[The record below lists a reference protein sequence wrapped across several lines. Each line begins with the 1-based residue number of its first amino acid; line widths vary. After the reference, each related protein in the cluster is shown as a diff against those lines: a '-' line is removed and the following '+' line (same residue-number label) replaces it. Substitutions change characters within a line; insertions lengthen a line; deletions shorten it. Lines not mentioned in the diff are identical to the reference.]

1 MAWPSTGSRAVRWRF
16 GLRVT
21 YAGRDWYFADVE
33 ISPSSTSGG
42 VVAHYGGLSVGGY
55 SESFEALADR
65 IDRQSTSVEVFW
77 PTPIAPL
84 IADGYRL
91 DTAEAEL
98 YVLVDGLPFERRRSL
113 VVGRVME
120 PRYGAGDEP
129 VAFSVEAPPW
139 LDSGTW
145 PDLLTSPTSSE
156 SVSYNKATGSGSTK
170 TITGNTVVADLLG
183 KTAPHVVG
191 SPGNVQKRQVTTT
204 GTAFVDE
211 ASDIISACRPGAVTS
226 AQIGTDNTG
235 ITIPS
240 SASLYP
246 APSLLVLC
254 GHATQA
260 GAYGGDG
267 TLAITSAFSGTPVD
281 APIAP
286 LFDEN
291 GLYITALVPFHKTI
305 AGRTCTVV
313 NVNDFWANWFG
324 VRHNVSADSVS
335 VGNASGFSTNVATS
349 DPSRPLPDRNSPIG
363 FCFASAHSSFS
374 TFYGAHSG
382 RQAGPLRSIQDLLI
396 HVLSSSA
403 HPVDWPR
410 LYAAL
415 DRIPVFDVEGYV
427 DERVAVWEFVSREL
441 LPLLPMSLRRGPK
454 GLYAL
459 VADLGATVDDAIG
472 TIRAGYDAER
482 TSGVQY
488 ERRLSDLVGTIEVES
503 GSYAGRPMDVLSVG
517 SSMVQARRAD
527 LALRSSTADR
537 ALSAVQ
543 QAAGLTST
551 SVQTIKAPWLAP
563 RQIPDFRA
571 SRAGGSAG
579 AHYVAHQ
586 RLALRAAQVRTVSYR
601 LAPEFVALEVG
612 DLVRLVDPEL
622 SIDAPAY
629 LSTLS
634 MQDGQIEG
642 TFSIYDP
649 VQR

>member
-21 YAGRDWYFADVE
+21 YAGRDWRFADVE
-33 ISPSSTSGG
+33 VSPASSSGG
-42 VVAHYGGLSVGGY
+42 TVAHYGGLSVGGY
-55 SESFEALADR
+55 SESFEAMSDR
-65 IDRQSTSVEVFW
+65 IDRQSTSVQVFW
-77 PTPIAPL
+77 PEPVAAL
-84 IADGYRL
+84 VAAGYRL

-98 YVLVDGLPFERRRSL
+98 YVLIDGVPYESRRVL

-120 PRYGAGDEP
+120 PRYGSGAEP

-139 LDSGTW
+139 LDPGTW
-145 PDLLTSPTSSE
+145 PDLLTSPTSSD
-156 SVSYNKATGSGSTK
+156 SVSYEKATGAGSTR
-170 TITGNTVVADLLG
+170 TIAGDTVVADFTG

-191 SPGNVQKRQVTTT
+191 NPGNVQKRQVTTT
-204 GTAFVDE
+204 GTAFIDE
-211 ASDIISACRPGAVTS
+211 ASDIISTCRPGAVTDV
-226 AQIGTDNTG
+226 QIGTDNTG

-313 NVNDFWANWFG
+313 NVNDYWANWFG
-324 VRHNVSADSVS
+324 VRHNLSADSVS

-349 DPSRPLPDRNSPIG
+349 DPSRPLPDRDGKIG
-363 FCFASAHSSFS
+363 FCFASAHSSFA

-382 RQAGPLRSIQDLLI
+382 RQSGPLRTVQDLLI

-415 DRIPVFDVEGYV
+415 DQIPVFDVEGYV
-427 DERVAVWEFVSREL
+427 DERVAVWEFISREL

-472 TIRAGYDAER
+472 TIRAGYDADR
-482 TSGVQY
+482 TSDVQY
-488 ERRLSDLVGTIEVES
+488 ERRLVDLTGAIEVEA
-503 GSYAGRPMDVLSVG
+503 GSYGGRPLDVLRVSG
-517 SSMVQARRAD
+517 SMVQARRAE
-527 LALRSSTADR
+527 LAQRSSTADR
-537 ALSAVQ
+537 ALSAVYQ
-543 QAAGLTST
+543 SSGNTAT

-563 RQIPDFRA
+563 RTVPDLRTD
-571 SRAGGSAG
+571 RAGGSSG

-586 RLALRAAQVRTVSYR
+586 RLALRSAQIRTVTYA

-612 DLVRLVDPEL
+612 DLVRLVDAEL

-634 MQDGQIEG
+634 LQDGRVEG

-649 VQR
+649 VLR

>member
-1 MAWPSTGSRAVRWRF
+1 
-16 GLRVT
+16 
-21 YAGRDWYFADVE
+21 
-33 ISPSSTSGG
+33 
-42 VVAHYGGLSVGGY
+42 VAHYGGLSVGGY
-55 SESFEALADR
+55 SESFEAMSDR
-65 IDRQSTSVEVFW
+65 IDRQSTSVQVFW
-77 PTPIAPL
+77 PEPVAAL
-84 IADGYRL
+84 VAAGYRL

-98 YVLVDGLPFERRRSL
+98 YVLYVLIDGVPYESRRVL

-120 PRYGAGDEP
+120 PRYGSGAEP

-139 LDSGTW
+139 LDPGTW
-145 PDLLTSPTSSE
+145 PDLLTSPTSSD
-156 SVSYNKATGSGSTK
+156 SVSYEKATGAGSTR
-170 TITGNTVVADLLG
+170 TIAGDTVVADFKG

-191 SPGNVQKRQVTTT
+191 NPGNVQKRQVTTT
-204 GTAFVDE
+204 GTAFIDE
-211 ASDIISACRPGAVTS
+211 ASDIISTCRPGAVTDV
-226 AQIGTDNTG
+226 QIGTDNTG

-313 NVNDFWANWFG
+313 NVNDYWANWFG
-324 VRHNVSADSVS
+324 VRHNLSADSVS

-349 DPSRPLPDRNSPIG
+349 DPSRPLPDRDGKIG
-363 FCFASAHSSFS
+363 FCFASAHSSFA

-382 RQAGPLRSIQDLLI
+382 RQSGPLRTVQDLLI

-415 DRIPVFDVEGYV
+415 ERVPLFDVEGYV

-441 LPLLPMSLRRGPK
+441 LPLLPLSLRRGPK

-472 TIRAGYDAER
+472 TIRAGYDADR
-482 TSGVQY
+482 TSDVQY
-488 ERRLSDLVGTIEVES
+488 ERRLVDLTGAIEVEA
-503 GSYAGRPMDVLSVG
+503 GSYGGRPLDVLRVSG
-517 SSMVQARRAD
+517 SMVQARRAE
-527 LALRSSTADR
+527 LAQRSSTADR
-537 ALSAVQ
+537 ALSAVYQ
-543 QAAGLTST
+543 SSGNTAT

-563 RQIPDFRA
+563 RTVPDLRTD
-571 SRAGGSAG
+571 RAGGSSG

-586 RLALRAAQVRTVSYR
+586 RLALRSAQIRTGAEHRRARVPVHTLATRWARGRYFLHLRPRAAVVARVVS
-601 LAPEFVALEVG
+601 FV
-612 DLVRLVDPEL
+612 
-622 SIDAPAY
+622 IH
-629 LSTLS
+629 
-634 MQDGQIEG
+634 
-642 TFSIYDP
+642 
-649 VQR
+649 